1 MHEATLRLEPGG
13 PYGEPTAGT
22 ETTVEL
28 WCNDHSDLLSIRG
41 DASDVLDAVENRV
54 GVRDRIERG
63 DRTLVV
69 TAGCL
74 REQEGT
80 VETYLRRHGCLLV
93 PPLRY
98 GRGAKRCRVLAL
110 DPADLTTLYRDL
122 LEERSVTVESKRSI
136 DEPTVETPATGA
148 GISRPQLSARQ
159 RDALTAA
166 FDGGYYDLPR
176 GTTTAEIATELGVGR
191 RTAEE
196 HLRRAERKIMTA
208 VVPELTP

>member
-41 DASDVLDAVENRV
+41 DASAVLAAVADRV
-54 GVRDRIERG
+54 GIRDRIERD
-63 DRTLVV
+63 DRTVVV

-80 VETYLRRHGCLLV
+80 VEEHLRRHGCLLV

-98 GRGAKRCRVLAL
+98 ARGAKLCRVLAL

-122 LEERSVTVESKRSI
+122 LEERTVTVESKRSI
-136 DEPTVETPATGA
+136 DDPTVETPTTRANVGP
-148 GISRPQLSARQ
+148 SQLSPRQ
-159 RDALTAA
+159 RDALAVA
-166 FDGGYYDLPR
+166 VERGYYELPR
-176 GTTTAEIATELGVGR
+176 ETTTAEIATELEVGR

-196 HLRRAERKIMTA
+196 HLRRAERKIMQSL
-208 VVPELTP
+208 VPELAP